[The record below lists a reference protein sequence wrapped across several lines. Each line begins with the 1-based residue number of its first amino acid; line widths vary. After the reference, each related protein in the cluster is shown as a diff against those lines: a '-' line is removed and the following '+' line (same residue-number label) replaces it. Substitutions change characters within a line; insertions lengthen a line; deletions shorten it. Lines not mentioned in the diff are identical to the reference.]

1 METEKSSP
9 VFNTSTTE
17 HCNTGSQWR
26 QKYPKR
32 QEDKNSQ
39 ELTINRMDKKNNA
52 GTVTQGSNP
61 PGMERKE
68 NTQHK
73 YTREGKQ

>member
-1 METEKSSP
+1 M
-9 VFNTSTTE
+9 
-17 HCNTGSQWR
+17 
-26 QKYPKR
+26 
-32 QEDKNSQ
+32 
-39 ELTINRMDKKNNA
+39 KNNA